1 LSKVPSDAW
10 KENQSMIR
18 FDDQVALITGS
29 GRGLGEAYACLLAE
43 RGAHVVVHDAG
54 VTLDGQGFDA
64 SVAEGVVKKITA
76 AGGSVIACYENLET
90 RAGCRRAVEC
100 ALEQFGRLD
109 ILVSN
114 AGWIDRTPLEQIT
127 PELFTR
133 ILDIQVAAPLWLAQ
147 AALPMMK
154 QQGYGRIVL
163 TSSGIGLW
171 TEGERPELSGYAIG
185 KAAQLGLMNALTANA
200 AGENIRVNII
210 SPVAATRVYT
220 GEVAPG
226 ELRPEQVAPGVA
238 FLASSACEISGTILR
253 AGNGRFSIMRWQ
265 IGPEVD
271 FGAEPATLED
281 FAAQWKK
288 LF

>member
-1 LSKVPSDAW
+1 
-10 KENQSMIR
+10 MMR
-18 FDDQVALITGS
+18 FEGQVALITGS
-29 GRGLGEAYACLLAE
+29 GRGLGEAYARLFAE
-43 RGAHVVVHDAG
+43 RGAHVIVHDAG
-54 VTLDGQGFDA
+54 VTLDGRDFDT

-76 AGGSVIACYENLET
+76 AGGSAVACHENLET
-90 RAGCRRAVEC
+90 RTGCRRAVES
-100 ALEQFGRLD
+100 ALEHFGRLD

-127 PELFTR
+127 QELLTR

-147 AALPMMK
+147 AALPVMK
-154 QQGYGRIVL
+154 QQRYGRIVL

-200 AGENIRVNII
+200 AGEDIRVNII
-210 SPVAATRVYT
+210 SPVAATRIYT
-220 GEVAPG
+220 GEVSPG

-238 FLASSACEISGTILR
+238 FLASSACSVSGAILR
-253 AGNGRFSIMRWQ
+253 ASNGRFSIMRWQ
-265 IGPEVD
+265 IGQEVD
-271 FGAEPATLED
+271 FGAGAATLED
-281 FAAQWKK
+281 FAAQWKR